1 MNKIFSILLLAGI
14 IPQFTYTID
23 TKKRIYRKEVTQKL
37 QEKLDSVKSDV
48 EIINPDFLR
57 VVDQLITEGADPNIS
72 GGVGVPA
79 YHAEHGFIGI
89 NKNTLL
95 YHLIRGADRIHNPDE
110 ALIEKVTKN
119 ALAHGADPNAVFEA
133 AVVFGL
139 PGQVQSLIEYGADV
153 SSKNPDSDEPAL
165 TILERIINR
174 EKEEVSQMIANQV
187 HQSFILKQQA
197 DIARM
202 EQIRDILKAAEQKK

>member
-1 MNKIFSILLLAGI
+1 MNKIFSILLFAGI

-23 TKKRIYRKEVTQKL
+23 TKKRIYRQEATQKL
-37 QEKLDSVKSDV
+37 QEKLDTVKSDSD
-48 EIINPDFLR
+48 IIKPDFLR
-57 VVDQLITEGADPNIS
+57 VVDQLITEGANPNIS

-79 YHAEHGFIGI
+79 YHAEHGFIEI

-95 YHLIRGADRIHNPDE
+95 YHLVSGADRIHNPDE

-119 ALAHGADPNAVFEA
+119 ALAHRADPNTVFEH

-153 SSKNPDSDEPAL
+153 LSKNPDSGETSL

-174 EKEEVSQMIANQV
+174 EKEEISQMVSNQV
-187 HQSFILKQQA
+187 HQSFISKQQA